1 MIINASEQIERLSK
15 QVALLEAYVFL
26 LSTVS
31 NDRSLE
37 DNEDVQSVLS
47 SFERFINDKR

>member
-1 MIINASEQIERLSK
+1 MEINSSEQIERLSK

-31 NDRSLE
+31 NDRKLE
-37 DNEDVQSVLS
+37 ENEDVQTVLL